1 MTVFIFNAP
10 MTKKMIASLLEA
22 DGITM
27 PVNGMCQMMWTET
40 CSKIGGLAMQVAS
53 LILRLSN
60 VY

>member
-1 MTVFIFNAP
+1 MTVFNFNAR

-27 PVNGMCQMMWTET
+27 SVNGMCQMMLTET
-40 CSKIGGLAMQVAS
+40 FSKIGGLAMQVAS
-53 LILRLSN
+53 LILRSSN